1 VRRLSTIAASAALL
15 LLLFAPAAFAAEP
28 ATVTSDL
35 IIATNGTLEV
45 PAGQQVDTVI
55 ALDSNSTI
63 AGDVDLL
70 IVGGGRA
77 TVTGATVE
85 SIFVTGGTVDLQAGT
100 TVTGDVR
107 TLDGTVTQQA
117 GATVEGSIQSL
128 DDDLAAMAILLIPVF
143 MVLFLGFGVAA
154 IVAGLLVAAFGARQ
168 VREVEALIEQ
178 KPGHALVAGIAGSI
192 LLPLAAILL
201 MVTIVGAPVGF
212 GLLFIVLPALAF
224 LGWIV
229 AAIWLGDWLV
239 GRMRGSREP
248 ERPYLAA
255 VLGIIVLAIAGLL
268 PFVTTIATL
277 FGFGGLLLAAWRVL
291 RPEAPPAAP
300 VGLPQPMPSAG

>member
-1 VRRLSTIAASAALL
+1 MRRLLTIAASVALL
-15 LLLFAPAAFAAEP
+15 LVVFAPAALAAEP
-28 ATVTSDL
+28 ATVTGNL
-35 IIATNGTLEV
+35 IVTANGTLDV
-45 PAGQQVDTVI
+45 PSGQQVETVI
-55 ALDSNSTI
+55 VLDGNSRI
-63 AGDVDLL
+63 AGDVDTL
-70 IVGGGRA
+70 IVAGGRA
-77 TVTGATVE
+77 TLTGATVE
-85 SIFVTGGTVDLQAGT
+85 TIFVTGGSVTLESGT
-100 TVTGDVR
+100 TVTGDVL
-107 TLDGTVTQQA
+107 TLDAGVTQQA
-117 GATVEGSIQSL
+117 GATVQGSVQAL
-128 DDDLAAMAILLIPVF
+128 DNDFAALAILLIPVF
-143 MVLFLGFGVAA
+143 VVLFIGLGIAA
-154 IVAGLLVAAFGARQ
+154 IAAGLLVAAFGARQ
-168 VREVEALIEQ
+168 VRDVEALIERQ
-178 KPGHALVAGIAGSI
+178 PGHTLVAGIAGSI
-192 LLPLAAILL
+192 VLPVAAILL
-201 MVTIVGAPVGF
+201 IVTIVGAPVGF

-248 ERPYLAA
+248 DRPYLAA